1 MNSFYME
8 EERGKDIQVHQEG
21 EKVSKKGTL
30 IFSLITITALL
41 QSSLQES

>member
-8 EERGKDIQVHQEG
+8 EERGKDIQAHQEG
-21 EKVSKKGTL
+21 EVSKKGTL
-30 IFSLITITALL
+30 IFSLITVTALL